1 MKILSILFLV
11 FSASAYKEKSPEPT
25 KDPLWV
31 MLKCYGPKN
40 GTFWMSMGH
49 LHTSDSTETTY
60 FATELIYF
68 PNYQSAQAERLG
80 YFFDLKKSMSL
91 IQIRVRPKGMS
102 VEFPSKNGE
111 QKNLV
116 QLIQMGDERNAYM
129 GNWTLSETG
138 KGDVMDQAACQIY
151 NAMET
156 NK

>member
-1 MKILSILFLV
+1 MKILSLLFLV

-40 GTFWMSMGH
+40 GTFWVSMGH
-49 LHTSDSTETTY
+49 LHTSNSPDTTY

-68 PNYQSAQAERLG
+68 PVHQSAQSERLG
-80 YFFDLKKSMSL
+80 YFFDFKKSLSL
-91 IQIRVRPKGMS
+91 IQIHVRPKGLR

-116 QLIQMGDERNAYM
+116 QIIQMGDERNAYM
-129 GNWTLSETG
+129 GNWTLSEAG
-138 KGDVMDQAACQIY
+138 KNDVMDQVACQIY
-151 NAMET
+151 NAQGAQ
-156 NK
+156 